1 MAVPI
6 AKNLGLTV
14 ITNGSA
20 ANAERVLRLGA
31 DRFIDY
37 KTEDYSRVLSDMDMV
52 LDTLGDKELPKKF
65 GILKNGGHLVSLRAM
80 PNKAFAI
87 RSGMPLMKRLL
98 FAAAGR
104 KVNQMA
110 ARKNQTYD
118 LFSSMKTARVLSGFL
133 PSSAKSTLRPRS
145 MRCSPSRIPQK
156 PCKRWPLGNP
166 GERPLSGSDT
176 TTGMPGIG
184 SAAQ

>member
-6 AKNLGLTV
+6 AKSLGLTV

-52 LDTLGDKELPKKF
+52 LDTLGDKELPKEF

-87 RSGMPLMKRLL
+87 RSGMSLMKRLL

-104 KVNQMA
+104 KVDQMA
-110 ARKNQTYD
+110 ARKNQT
-118 LFSSMKTARVLSGFL
+118 
-133 PSSAKSTLRPRS
+133 
-145 MRCSPSRIPQK
+145 
-156 PCKRWPLGNP
+156 
-166 GERPLSGSDT
+166 
-176 TTGMPGIG
+176 
-184 SAAQ
+184 

>member
-52 LDTLGDKELPKKF
+52 LDTLGDKELPKEF
-65 GILKNGGHLVSLRAM
+65 GILKNGRHLVSLRAM

-87 RSGMPLMKRLL
+87 RSGMSLMKRLL

-104 KVNQMA
+104 KVDQMA

-118 LFSSMKTARVLSGFL
+118 FIFVHEDGAGLERLSALFREKHIETSVDEVFPLADTAKALQKVASGKSRGKTI
-133 PSSAKSTLRPRS
+133 LR
-145 MRCSPSRIPQK
+145 I
-156 PCKRWPLGNP
+156 
-166 GERPLSGSDT
+166 
-176 TTGMPGIG
+176 
-184 SAAQ
+184 